1 MPVFSPARRWQPAFY
16 PFRKETAGKRMLAMA
31 ERLIKGP
38 LFGCRMC
45 GNCLLQSTAMICPM
59 ECPKGLRNGP
69 CGGVTDTGMCYID
82 TSRKCVWRC
91 IYLKAEKKGKTEKLL
106 EVLPPVD
113 WNRAGTELWTEVLRM
128 IWKNGPLKFASSR
141 FSPDRGKRNEAWDAV
156 FRPIRQPQWWQGDDH
171 YHKPASEEP
180 VSQLERDLRNGRF
193 VVTAEM
199 APPQSCSTERLVSV
213 IEQVRPFLSAI
224 NFTDASAARP
234 KMSSIACCNT
244 ALSLGAEPVLQVSG
258 RDTTRVRL
266 QSDTIGMN
274 AMGVRN
280 VLCISGDSNRLSQS
294 PLGNMNIIDLDSV
307 QMLWILRRMRD
318 EGIYLDG
325 RAIKERPRLFIGA
338 GSSPFALK
346 PELQALRDQKKINAG
361 AQFIQTN
368 IMFEPERLDLWLEEL
383 DKRDMLSK
391 VSILAGVAPLKS
403 YKAALYLHNKI
414 PGVYLTEKILKR
426 MEKAG
431 DGEKKEGVEIAL
443 ETIEAL
449 KNRRGISGIHLMTM
463 GWETIIPEIV
473 VAAGLGRKG

>member
-1 MPVFSPARRWQPAFY
+1 
-16 PFRKETAGKRMLAMA
+16 
-31 ERLIKGP
+31 
-38 LFGCRMC
+38 
-45 GNCLLQSTAMICPM
+45 
-59 ECPKGLRNGP
+59 
-69 CGGVTDTGMCYID
+69 
-82 TSRKCVWRC
+82 
-91 IYLKAEKKGKTEKLL
+91 
-106 EVLPPVD
+106 
-113 WNRAGTELWTEVLRM
+113 
-128 IWKNGPLKFASSR
+128 
-141 FSPDRGKRNEAWDAV
+141 
-156 FRPIRQPQWWQGDDH
+156 
-171 YHKPASEEP
+171 
-180 VSQLERDLRNGRF
+180 
-193 VVTAEM
+193 
-199 APPQSCSTERLVSV
+199 
-213 IEQVRPFLSAI
+213 
-224 NFTDASAARP
+224 
-234 KMSSIACCNT
+234 
-244 ALSLGAEPVLQVSG
+244 
-258 RDTTRVRL
+258 
-266 QSDTIGMN
+266 MN

-368 IMFEPERLDLWLEEL
+368 IIFEPERLDLWLEEL

-414 PGVYLTEKILKR
+414 PGVYLTERILKR
-426 MEKAG
+426 MENAG

-473 VAAGLGRKG
+473 MAAGLGRNG